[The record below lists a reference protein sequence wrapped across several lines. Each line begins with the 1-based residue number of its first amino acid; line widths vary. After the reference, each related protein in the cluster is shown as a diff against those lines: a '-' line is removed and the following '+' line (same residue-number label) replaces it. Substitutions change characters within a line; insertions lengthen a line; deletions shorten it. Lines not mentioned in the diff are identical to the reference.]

1 MDIRGLINGF
11 FDSYLVKRDIDKTM
25 ELLADDIISIGTGEQ
40 ETALGK
46 EQLKYLMMDEFC
58 QMPDPFEYELRDFRA
73 VKNNVTAYTVF
84 ANIIARINDDASGE
98 VFELRT
104 RFTA

>member
-1 MDIRGLINGF
+1 MDIRELINGF

-46 EQLKYLMMDEFC
+46 ESHD
-58 QMPDPFEYELRDFRA
+58 
-73 VKNNVTAYTVF
+73 
-84 ANIIARINDDASGE
+84 G
-98 VFELRT
+98 
-104 RFTA
+104 